1 MINNE
6 NNATTINL
14 DKRVNLDIFDI
25 TFYKIIYQRIL
36 SLKSKNEKGG
46 I

>member
-6 NNATTINL
+6 NNATTI
-14 DKRVNLDIFDI
+14 NLDIFDI

-36 SLKSKNEKGG
+36 SLKSQKEKGA

>member
-6 NNATTINL
+6 NHATTINL
-14 DKRVNLDIFDI
+14 DIFDI
-25 TFYKIIYQRIL
+25 NFYKIIYQRIL
-36 SLKSKNEKGG
+36 SLKSQNEKGG

>member
-6 NNATTINL
+6 NNAATI
-14 DKRVNLDIFDI
+14 NLDIFDI
-25 TFYKIIYQRIL
+25 NFYKIIYQRIL
-36 SLKSKNEKGG
+36 SLKLQNEKGG

>member
-14 DKRVNLDIFDI
+14 DIFDI
-25 TFYKIIYQRIL
+25 NFYKIIYQRIL

>member
-6 NNATTINL
+6 NNATTINP
-14 DKRVNLDIFDI
+14 DIFDI
-25 TFYKIIYQRIL
+25 NFYKIIYQRIL
-36 SLKSKNEKGG
+36 SLKSQNEKGG

>member
-14 DKRVNLDIFDI
+14 DIFDI
-25 TFYKIIYQRIL
+25 NFYKIIYQRIL
-36 SLKSKNEKGG
+36 SLKSQNVKGG